1 MQPNPFPVLLQE
13 NIEMAGNKTDANA
26 VWLVTDQV
34 SRGTWFAELDRAG
47 RLVGA
52 ASLAATY

>member
-1 MQPNPFPVLLQE
+1 VTLQE
-13 NIEMAGNKTDANA
+13 IIETGGNKTDANA

-34 SRGTWFAELDRAG
+34 RVKPGSQDQIGAG

-52 ASLAATY
+52 ASVAATH